1 MTRNWKQIGEMRD
14 KLVHD
19 YRQINIHQV
28 WLVTQI
34 DIPKLLKNL
43 QPLLPNRKD

>member
-1 MTRNWKQIGEMRD
+1 MTRNWKQIVGRRD

-28 WLVTQI
+28 WLVIQI
-34 DIPKLLKNL
+34 DIPK
-43 QPLLPNRKD
+43 